1 MQIQSFNLDLI
12 RQISNLPWNL
22 LSGLAPKHP
31 SQMHHRYNSVMLD
44 KYIVP
49 KLKPVLRAIAVPL
62 YARGVSA
69 DTLTIT
75 GFFLGIATIPAHALG
90 FPLLA
95 MVLLL
100 LNRFFDGLDGE
111 LARLGK
117 PTDAGGFLDI
127 TLDFIFYAVFP
138 LGFAFAEPAQNAL
151 PAALLIAS
159 FVGTGASFL
168 AFSSQAQ
175 KHAIVSP
182 DFGYKGLYY
191 LNGLAEGTETII
203 FFVLMCAFPSQ
214 FPLFAGI
221 FTVVCLITAINRV
234 IFGYRTLR

>member
-1 MQIQSFNLDLI
+1 
-12 RQISNLPWNL
+12 
-22 LSGLAPKHP
+22 
-31 SQMHHRYNSVMLD
+31 MLD

-49 KLKPVLRAIAVPL
+49 KLKPVLHAIAVPL
-62 YARGVSA
+62 HARGVSA
-69 DTLTIT
+69 DALTIT
-75 GFFLGIATIPAHALG
+75 GFFLGMATIPAHALG

-100 LNRFFDGLDGE
+100 LNRLFDGVDGE
-111 LARLGK
+111 LARLGT

-138 LGFAFAEPAQNAL
+138 LGFAFADPAANAL
-151 PAALLIAS
+151 PAALLISS

-168 AFSSQAQ
+168 AFASQAE
-175 KHAIVSP
+175 KRAIVSP

-191 LNGLAEGTETII
+191 LDGLAEGTETIL
-203 FFVLMCAFPSQ
+203 FFVFMCVFPQ
-214 FPLFAGI
+214 HFPVIAGI
-221 FTVVCLITAINRV
+221 FAFVCLITATNRV